1 MKEMRH
7 NKFTFNEQT
16 GVTLMEVLISLSILS
31 IGLLSLLHY
40 SASSV
45 KELSE
50 NNPRSMA
57 LDVAADSM
65 VQIYV
70 AANSH
75 DLAGVKS
82 KIEQLSASPITK
94 ATYKVT
100 VTPTSLKNGNGH
112 QLLQADGTLSAT
124 TSWISPLSLGLK
136 IQFLDHTNMAKNIS
150 ISAPYTIVF

>member
-1 MKEMRH
+1 
-7 NKFTFNEQT
+7 
-16 GVTLMEVLISLSILS
+16 MEVLVSLSILS

-70 AANSH
+70 AANNN
-75 DLAGVKS
+75 DLTAVKTR
-82 KIEQLSASPITK
+82 IEQLGAAQIVKS
-94 ATYKVT
+94 TYKVKIIPKS
-100 VTPTSLKNGNGH
+100 VKNGNGD
-112 QLLQADGTLSAT
+112 QLLQANGTLSAT
-124 TSWISPLSLGLK
+124 SSWISPLSLGLK
-136 IQFLDHTNMAKNIS
+136 VQFLDHMDMTQNVS
-150 ISAPYTIVF
+150 IDVPYTVVF